1 MGTNY
6 TRIPTTKEMEVKR
19 KTLVKTVKDLIMEP
33 ALIEREFQITNKDS
47 WDSESPWD
55 KFLEGTAVHLGK
67 RSSGWKFCWNFH
79 KDKYYSNKEEL
90 IKFVLSGRVVDEY
103 GEEIDPQEFLDM
115 AFDWGEPDGL
125 VADKEY
131 FDSTNHHSWMSNPSD
146 YYDKIIDGLRV
157 SSSTE
162 FS

>member
-6 TRIPTTKEMEVKR
+6 TRIPTSEEMEVRRKILEKR
-19 KTLVKTVKDLIMEP
+19 VKDLIMEP
-33 ALIEREFQITNKDS
+33 ALIEREFQITNEDS

-55 KFLEGTAVHLGK
+55 KFLDGTAIHLGK

-79 KDKYYSNKEEL
+79 DNKYYSNKEEL

-115 AFDWGEPDGL
+115 AFAWGEPDGL

-131 FDSTNHHSWMSNPSD
+131 FDSTNHHNWMSNPSA
-146 YYDKIIDGLRV
+146 YYDHVVDGLRV

>member
-6 TRIPTTKEMEVKR
+6 IRIPTAEEMEAKR
-19 KTLVKTVKDLIMEP
+19 KRLEKTVKDLIMEP
-33 ALIEREFQITNKDS
+33 SLISREFQITKEDS
-47 WDSESPWD
+47 WESESPWD
-55 KFLEGTAVHLGK
+55 EFLDGTNVHLGK
-67 RSSGWKFCWNFH
+67 RSSGWKFCWNFN
-79 KDKYYSNKEEL
+79 DNKYYSNKKEL

-115 AFDWGEPDGL
+115 AFAWGEPDGM
-125 VADKEY
+125 VADEEY
-131 FDSTNHHSWMSNPSD
+131 FNTTNHHSWMSNPAA

>member
-6 TRIPTTKEMEVKR
+6 TRIPTSEEMETRRKR
-19 KTLVKTVKDLIMEP
+19 LEKTVKDLIMEP
-33 ALIEREFQITNKDS
+33 ALIEREFQITKEDS

-55 KFLEGTAVHLGK
+55 KFLDGTAVHLGK

-103 GEEIDPQEFLDM
+103 GEQIDSQEFLDM
-115 AFDWGEPDGL
+115 AFSWGEPDGL
-125 VADKEY
+125 VADKAY
-131 FDSTNHHSWMSNPSD
+131 FDTTEHHAWMSNPEA
-146 YYDKIIDGLRV
+146 YYDREVDGLRV
-157 SSSTE
+157 SSSTQ

>member
-6 TRIPTTKEMEVKR
+6 TRIPTSEEMEVRRKR
-19 KTLVKTVKDLIMEP
+19 LEKTVKDLIMEP
-33 ALIEREFQITNKDS
+33 ALIEREFQITKEDS
-47 WDSESPWD
+47 WESESPWD
-55 KFLEGTAVHLGK
+55 EFLDGTAVHLGK
-67 RSSGWKFCWNFH
+67 RSMGWKFCWNFH

-90 IKFVLSGRVVDEY
+90 IKFVLSGRIVDEY
-103 GEEIDPQEFLDM
+103 GTELEPQEFLDM
-115 AFDWGEPDGL
+115 AFEWGEPDGL

-131 FDSTNHHSWMSNPSD
+131 FDSTDHHSWMSNPSD
-146 YYDKIIDGLRV
+146 YYDKIVDGLRV